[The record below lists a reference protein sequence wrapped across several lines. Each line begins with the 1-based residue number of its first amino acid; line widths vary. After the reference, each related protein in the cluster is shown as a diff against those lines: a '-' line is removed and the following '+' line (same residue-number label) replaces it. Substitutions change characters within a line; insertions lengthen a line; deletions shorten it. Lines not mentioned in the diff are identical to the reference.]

1 MVEHL
6 RLIGIT
12 LMVLLMTS
20 ACKFGEL
27 PDPDE
32 EGDAR
37 TYYESLNLETPEE
50 AVQTFADAFQR
61 EDFMTVYLV
70 LDVEAQKRL
79 RMENAQTFNWRH
91 LIGETAD
98 KALKN
103 DIDFTRLLNIQISPW
118 YFFDRIMLYAA
129 RKDDLLID
137 LRGDLTILR
146 SKDSRTPDGEPA
158 ADVIASVDGV
168 SGEVIFRVVTDGD
181 ARWRVYM
188 VGAPGEGVY
197 SWPATSLDK
206 SP

>member
-20 ACKFGEL
+20 ACQFGEL

-70 LDVEAQKRL
+70 LDIEAQKRL

-129 RKDDLLID
+129 R
-137 LRGDLTILR
+137 R
-146 SKDSRTPDGEPA
+146 
-158 ADVIASVDGV
+158 VITESCGFGMIKKGGV
-168 SGEVIFRVVTDGD
+168 SLG
-181 ARWRVYM
+181 
-188 VGAPGEGVY
+188 
-197 SWPATSLDK
+197 
-206 SP
+206 